1 MKKQISE
8 EINSMKFL
16 LNYKRGIV
24 ISEQAT
30 TPGGIPQ
37 QAVDKI
43 MAISAEN
50 KKGLRGSNLFPTQ
63 AQEIDSEFGA
73 GTYSKFFRNG
83 GEDVLKA
90 EPKQKEQSK
99 NIPQIPLP
107 TGVSQQ
113 AVDTIM
119 AISDKNKKG
128 FRGSYLFKP
137 QAQEIDSEFGT
148 GTYSNFF
155 KNGGEDVLKGEKTF
169 QKQTQINTTSDWSK
183 YPCVSKHPQAKKGKT
198 AKGSEYYQIN
208 NYYYY
213 DNGRKY
219 EITTKKTTNY
229 TCNDPEFKTNQIKKL
244 TPIPNELKDI
254 EGVKLFQD
262 WLDMNAQGWA
272 TGFTNGILNK
282 GVGYGN
288 FGPRT
293 QKAWNTYGRRFLSG
307 GDMEEMKPITNEPN
321 SKLKPITNVPLQ
333 SAQNPVPTVNQGVN
347 QLKPQ

>member
-37 QAVDKI
+37 KAVDKI

-90 EPKQKEQSK
+90 EPKQEKQSK

-113 AVDTIM
+113 AVDKIM
-119 AISDKNKKG
+119 AISAENKKG
-128 FRGSYLFKP
+128 LRGSYLFKP
-137 QAQEIDSEFGT
+137 QAQEIDSEFGA

-183 YPCVSKHPQAKKGKT
+183 YRCVSKHPQAKKGKT

-213 DNGRKY
+213 NNGRKY
-219 EITTKKTTNY
+219 EISTKKITNY
-229 TCNDPEFKTNQIKKL
+229 TCNDSEFRTNQIKK
-244 TPIPNELKDI
+244 
-254 EGVKLFQD
+254 
-262 WLDMNAQGWA
+262 
-272 TGFTNGILNK
+272 
-282 GVGYGN
+282 Y
-288 FGPRT
+288 
-293 QKAWNTYGRRFLSG
+293 
-307 GDMEEMKPITNEPN
+307 
-321 SKLKPITNVPLQ
+321 
-333 SAQNPVPTVNQGVN
+333 
-347 QLKPQ
+347 

>member
-30 TPGGIPQ
+30 TTPVGIPQ
-37 QAVDKI
+37 KAVDKIMAISAENKKSLRGSYLFPPQAQEIDSEFGTGTYSKFFKNGGEDILKGEIKKEKQSKNIPQIPLPAGVSQKAVDKI

-50 KKGLRGSNLFPTQ
+50 KKGLRGSYLFKPQ
-63 AQEIDSEFGA
+63 VQEIDSEFGA
-73 GTYSKFFRNG
+73 
-83 GEDVLKA
+83 
-90 EPKQKEQSK
+90 
-99 NIPQIPLP
+99 
-107 TGVSQQ
+107 
-113 AVDTIM
+113 
-119 AISDKNKKG
+119 
-128 FRGSYLFKP
+128 
-137 QAQEIDSEFGT
+137 

-169 QKQTQINTTSDWSK
+169 LKQTQINTTAAAAAVAANWSK

-219 EITTKKTTNY
+219 EISTKKVTNY
-229 TCNDPEFKTNQIKKL
+229 TCNDPEFKNNVSPVGDKVNNTVNQK
-244 TPIPNELKDI
+244 TPIPSELKNI

-262 WLDMNAQGWA
+262 WLDLNAQGWA
-272 TGFTNGILNK
+272 TGFTNGKLNK
-282 GVGYGN
+282 GTGYGN
-288 FGPRT
+288 FGQRT
-293 QKAWNTYGRRFLSG
+293 QKAWKTYGRKYLDRNT
-307 GDMEEMKPITNEPN
+307 DATTN
-321 SKLKPITNVPLQ
+321 
-333 SAQNPVPTVNQGVN
+333 TVSSFTDFNQRDTTLPPFEN
-347 QLKPQ
+347 